1 MKHLDTEKWRKALDE
16 IDSLSSEVAT
26 TIVGQAAE
34 QDAADNRF
42 FRFLEHA
49 IYYLTHN
56 PPPYDGS
63 PEAVAETARFLAE
76 LLSAPAPI
84 RQVERE

>member
-16 IDSLSSEVAT
+16 IDSLSSDVAT
-26 TIVGQAAE
+26 SIITESTKQE
-34 QDAADNRF
+34 DADARF
-42 FRFLEHA
+42 FRFLGHA
-49 IYYLTHN
+49 MFYLTHN